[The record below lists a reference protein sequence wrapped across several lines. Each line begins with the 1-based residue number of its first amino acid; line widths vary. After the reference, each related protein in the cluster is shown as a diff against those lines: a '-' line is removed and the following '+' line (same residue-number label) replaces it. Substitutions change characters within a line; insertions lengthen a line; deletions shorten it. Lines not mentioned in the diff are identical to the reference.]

1 MGNCG
6 HFFPRLMADPQRTPD
21 CGKVDDM
28 ELWPRH
34 SLNAS
39 EGVSSLKAGLNF
51 GNVSGDARQ
60 RRPLVLMHGGEW
72 WHGHGMVMALP
83 AVSPPSA
90 NPRDPVGK

>member
-1 MGNCG
+1 
-6 HFFPRLMADPQRTPD
+6 
-21 CGKVDDM
+21 M

-51 GNVSGDARQ
+51 GNVSDDARQ